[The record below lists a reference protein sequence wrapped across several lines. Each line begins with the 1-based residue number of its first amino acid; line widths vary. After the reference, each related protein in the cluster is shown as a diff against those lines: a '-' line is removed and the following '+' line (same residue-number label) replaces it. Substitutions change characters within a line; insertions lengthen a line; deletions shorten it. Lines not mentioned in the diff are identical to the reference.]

1 MAKNIYEYIGKKE
14 LFRRAQN
21 VSYIELPKMK
31 ELVYSKFEG
40 CEWLENEKITI
51 RSQVCGTWILIQ
63 NRREHEEE
71 ILCGYDGEGNF
82 SRHYVN
88 GKNIAVKADNKSSE
102 RLKILLELDLDN
114 LPGLTAWSVVS
125 FLYITVKYS
134 SEFSH
139 GTHLL
144 SRLKSHLQAP
154 DNHLLPD
161 YFFYVLLLA
170 YRATGHYQL
179 LTKHLHML

>member
-51 RSQVCGTWILIQ
+51 RSQACGTWILIQ

-82 SRHYVN
+82 STHYVN
-88 GKNIAVKADNKSSE
+88 GKNIAVKADISE
-102 RLKILLELDLDN
+102 RLKHLLELDLDN
-114 LPGLTAWSVVS
+114 MPW
-125 FLYITVKYS
+125 
-134 SEFSH
+134 
-139 GTHLL
+139 
-144 SRLKSHLQAP
+144 Q
-154 DNHLLPD
+154 LPD
-161 YFFYVLLLA
+161 ELNRTVY
-170 YRATGHYQL
+170 
-179 LTKHLHML
+179 